1 MVKACDCREAIS
13 RRIHKGEAKTLLRVI
28 KDVRPGCR

>member
-13 RRIHKGEAKTLLRVI
+13 RRIHKEEAETLLRVI